1 MSALHLPDSSHAR
14 LQGPDLRS
22 EGAPVSTHTKP
33 YNYGTAILAAFE
45 YLLEKY
51 PEVFV
56 IGQGLWSPWYVGN
69 SMTDLDKKF
78 GKARVIDTPVSELA
92 CTGAAVGAALA
103 GMKPIVVH
111 PRIDFMLYAM
121 DAVVNQAA
129 KWRHMIGGQAHPG
142 LVVRAIINRGG
153 EQGAQHSQALQSWFA
168 HIPGLRVVMPATVAD
183 ARDLMVA
190 SVLSPDPVVYIDDR
204 WLYDQTDDLPP
215 VQEIDLSAVRPQV
228 LAEGTDLTIVAAS
241 HATRLALQAREQ
253 LLTEGIRAEVVD
265 LRVLNPWQGD
275 EIARSVAR
283 TGRLLAVDGG
293 WRTCGV
299 AGEVLASAVERLAPS
314 QWRATPARLTLPDA
328 PAPTSRVLEKAYYIG
343 TQDVVKRAR
352 ALCA

>member
-1 MSALHLPDSSHAR
+1 MST
-14 LQGPDLRS
+14 
-22 EGAPVSTHTKP
+22 STQH

-45 YLLEKY
+45 YLLETY

-92 CTGAAVGAALA
+92 CTGAAVGASLA

-129 KWRHMIGGQAHPG
+129 KWSHMFGGQAHPG
-142 LVVRAIINRGG
+142 LTVRAIINRGG

-183 ARDLMVA
+183 ARDLLIA
-190 SVLSPDPVVYIDDR
+190 SVLSPDPVVFIDDR
-204 WLYDQTDDLPP
+204 WLYDLTDELPP
-215 VQEIDLSAVRPQV
+215 VQEIDLAGVRPRV
-228 LAEGTDLTIVAAS
+228 LAEGRDITIVAAS
-241 HATRLALQAREQ
+241 YSTRLALQAREQ
-253 LLTEGIRAEVVD
+253 LLAEGIVAEVVD
-265 LRVLNPWQGD
+265 LRVLNPWQAGV
-275 EIARSVAR
+275 AAASVAK

-299 AGEVLASAVERLAPS
+299 AGEVLASVLEALPPGS
-314 QWRATPARLTLPDA
+314 LRAAPARITLPDA
-328 PAPTSRVLEKAYYIG
+328 PAPTSRVLEKAYYP
-343 TQDVVKRAR
+343 TTDTLLAKVRD
-352 ALCA
+352 LCL